1 MRNVLILG
9 ASGKIALLVE
19 EMLQSRTDIHLTLY
33 LRHLSKLPDKNQAW
47 GQVILGD
54 VTNTK
59 LLTQAMEH
67 QDLVYANLAGENIF
81 QQAQN
86 VVTAMKHRQVRRLV
100 WISTLGIYNEVPGNF
115 GKWNNKMLG
124 ESYLP
129 NYKKA
134 AATIEVSNLDYT
146 IIRPAWL
153 QDLDEVDYE
162 ITTKNEPFKGTEV
175 SRKSVA
181 SLVTK
186 IITQPQQYIQQSLGV
201 NKPHTAGE
209 RPSWY

>member
-1 MRNVLILG
+1 M
-9 ASGKIALLVE
+9 
-19 EMLQSRTDIHLTLY
+19 D
-33 LRHLSKLPDKNQAW
+33 
-47 GQVILGD
+47 
-54 VTNTK
+54 TK

-86 VVTAMKHRQVRRLV
+86 VVTAMQQQQVRRLI

-134 AATIEVSNLDYT
+134 AATIEASNLDYT

-162 ITTKNEPFKGTEV
+162 ITTKDEPFKGTEV

-201 NKPHTAGE
+201 NKPHTTEE